1 MTEVKIKFRASSI
14 KTKEGT
20 LYFQITHNQFV
31 RQIKTEYKLFSHEWN
46 RHDSSILIPKI
57 NKEKRYYYLIRL
69 KKYIKSDI
77 KRILEIISQINSS
90 NKKITYDQIVRKY
103 KGTTLNPSFI
113 YFVRSQII
121 YFAKIGKY
129 SASEKLES
137 TLNSFICFYGKDNIS
152 FKSLNKDLIEEYE
165 YFLKE
170 KGLCMNT
177 ISFYMRNLRSVYNMA
192 VEKGLITQQNPF
204 KNVYTGIDKTIKRAI
219 SIEIIRKIKNLDL
232 KKHPS
237 KELARD
243 IFMFSFYTRGM
254 SFIDMAFLKKTDL
267 CNGVLIYRRH
277 KTNQQLTIKWEKPMQ
292 EIVSKYKTKNTPYLL
307 PIINKNDIE
316 ERIQYKNAVHLVNN
330 KLKSI
335 GKDIGINI
343 PLTTYVAR
351 HSWASI
357 AQKQNIPI
365 SIISKALG
373 HDSEK
378 TTQIYLDTLDTSTI
392 DKANIQIIESI

>member
-1 MTEVKIKFRASSI
+1 
-14 KTKEGT
+14 
-20 LYFQITHNQFV
+20 
-31 RQIKTEYKLFSHEWN
+31 
-46 RHDSSILIPKI
+46 
-57 NKEKRYYYLIRL
+57 
-69 KKYIKSDI
+69 
-77 KRILEIISQINSS
+77 
-90 NKKITYDQIVRKY
+90 
-103 KGTTLNPSFI
+103 
-113 YFVRSQII
+113 
-121 YFAKIGKY
+121 
-129 SASEKLES
+129 
-137 TLNSFICFYGKDNIS
+137 
-152 FKSLNKDLIEEYE
+152 
-165 YFLKE
+165 
-170 KGLCMNT
+170 MNT
-177 ISFYMRNLRSVYNMA
+177 ISFYMRNLRSVYNIA